1 MTEKEEKELDKAIKE
16 LKKVYK
22 ESLKS
27 DYIKQPLAHAL
38 YTTWKKF
45 DRRK

>member
-1 MTEKEEKELDKAIKE
+1 MTEDEKQLLDKAIKE
-16 LKKVYK
+16 LKKTYK

-27 DYIKQPLAHAL
+27 EYIKQPLAYAL
-38 YTTWKKF
+38 YSTWKKF